1 MKKIP
6 IFVIMKKVGFIF
18 YLLYK
23 NPGKTIWIV
32 LTGILIFFSLTLE
45 TKTISETEVVGEAY
59 INKELWGYISVS
71 EKKGYHLINK
81 ENTKLNGTK
90 LEYKTDDIFWVLST
104 ALGWLSFIIMLLL
117 FILTFSDD
125 NWNIDYVREDYWI
138 KEIKSFYED
147 GNCIYIFRNRL
158 ILSTKSNAS
167 KSQIQLQIREYFSSK
182 EVFPEYKPLQVR
194 REEKLKKLIG

>member
-1 MKKIP
+1 MKKIT
-6 IFVIMKKVGFIF
+6 IFVIMEKIGFIF
-18 YLLYK
+18 YLLYR
-23 NPGKTIWIV
+23 NPGKTIWMV

-45 TKTISETEVVGEAY
+45 TKTTSETEVVGEAY
-59 INKELWGYISVS
+59 INKEFWGYISGS
-71 EKKGYHLINK
+71 KEKGYHLINK

-90 LEYKTDDIFWVLST
+90 LEYKSDHILWVLST